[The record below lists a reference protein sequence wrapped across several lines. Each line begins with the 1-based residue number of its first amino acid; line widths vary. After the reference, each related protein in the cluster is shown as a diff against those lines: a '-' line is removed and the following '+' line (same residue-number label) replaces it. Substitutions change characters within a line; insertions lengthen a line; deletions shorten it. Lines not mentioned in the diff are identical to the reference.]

1 MMSAQSSW
9 TAEAVANIPLSLYL
23 HWPWC
28 VRKCPYCDFNS
39 HAAPADLAEREYVDM
54 VLKDLEGWLS
64 VSGGRRIET
73 VFIGGGTPSLM
84 SGDAVAR
91 LLEGADGLFGFTS
104 DCEITL
110 EANPGTVDEGRFRAF
125 RDAGVNRV
133 SVGVQSFMNE
143 KLRKLG
149 RIHIADE
156 ALRAASHAGEVFGN
170 FNLDLMF
177 ALPGETLEEVVREV
191 ETAVATGATHLSFYQ
206 LTIEPGTAFEKRLPE
221 DLPDLDETAE
231 MGDVVEAI
239 LAQAGYTR
247 YEVSGYAQ
255 PGRQCRHNLN
265 YWMFGDYLAAGPG
278 AHGKLSV
285 VNAEGFSI
293 LREARRVNPRKWLEA
308 LEATGSGAEE
318 SHFVP
323 PEDRPFEFMLNA
335 LRLLNGVPASLY
347 AERSGLPLESILPQ
361 LERLRR
367 DGLLSADPDRIA
379 PTRRGLDFLS
389 DVQEAFL

>member
-9 TAEAVANIPLSLYL
+9 TAEEVANIPLSLYL

-177 ALPGETLEEVVREV
+177 ALPGETLEEVAREV

-206 LTIEPGTAFEKRLPE
+206 LTIEPGTAFAKRVPE
-221 DLPDLDETAE
+221 GLPDDE
-231 MGDVVEAI
+231 I
-239 LAQAGYTR
+239 
-247 YEVSGYAQ
+247 
-255 PGRQCRHNLN
+255 GR
-265 YWMFGDYLAAGPG
+265 
-278 AHGKLSV
+278 AHV
-285 VNAEGFSI
+285 
-293 LREARRVNPRKWLEA
+293 
-308 LEATGSGAEE
+308 
-318 SHFVP
+318 
-323 PEDRPFEFMLNA
+323 
-335 LRLLNGVPASLY
+335 
-347 AERSGLPLESILPQ
+347 
-361 LERLRR
+361 
-367 DGLLSADPDRIA
+367 
-379 PTRRGLDFLS
+379 
-389 DVQEAFL
+389 

>member
-39 HAAPADLAEREYVDM
+39 HAAPADLAEREYVDI

-64 VSGGRRIET
+64 VAGGRRIET

-91 LLEGADGLFGFTS
+91 LLEGADRLFGFTS

-149 RIHIADE
+149 RIHVSEE

-177 ALPGETLEEVVREV
+177 ALPGETLEEVAREV

-206 LTIEPGTAFEKRLPE
+206 LTIEPGTAFAKRVPE
-221 DLPDLDETAE
+221 DLPDDDLCADMSDLVIRSLE
-231 MGDVVEAI
+231 EA
-239 LAQAGYTR
+239 GFEH
-247 YEVSGYAQ
+247 YEVSGYAG
-255 PGRQCRHNLN
+255 PGCRCRHNLN
-265 YWMFGDYLAAGPG
+265 YWTFGDYLAAGAG
-278 AHGKLSV
+278 AHGKVTTQDGV
-285 VNAEGFSI
+285 V
-293 LREARRVNPRKWLEA
+293 REVRHASPRKYMASVSE
-308 LEATGSGAEE
+308 TGSGIAERRAVE
-318 SHFVP
+318 SG
-323 PEDRPFEFMLNA
+323 DLPFEFMLNA
-335 LRLLNGVPASLY
+335 LRLTEGVPAELFEARTGLSLKVV
-347 AERSGLPLESILPQ
+347 EPILSD
-361 LERLRR
+361 LRVQ
-367 DGLLSADPDRIA
+367 GLLAADELVIR
-379 PTRRGLDFLS
+379 PTARGRAFLS
-389 DVQEAFL
+389 DLQEAFL

>member
-177 ALPGETLEEVVREV
+177 ALPGETLEEVAREV

-206 LTIEPGTAFEKRLPE
+206 LTIEPGTAFAKRVPE
-221 DLPDLDETAE
+221 GLPDDDLCADMSDLVIRSLE
-231 MGDVVEAI
+231 EA
-239 LAQAGYTR
+239 GFEH
-247 YEVSGYAQ
+247 YEVSGYAG
-255 PGRQCRHNLN
+255 PGRRSRK
-265 YWMFGDYLAAGPG
+265 YMA
-278 AHGKLSV
+278 SV
-285 VNAEGFSI
+285 SE
-293 LREARRVNPRKWLEA
+293 
-308 LEATGSGAEE
+308 TGSGIAERRVVE
-318 SHFVP
+318 S
-323 PEDRPFEFMLNA
+323 EDLPFEFMLNT
-335 LRLLNGVPASLY
+335 LRLTEGVPAELFEARTGLSLKVV
-347 AERSGLPLESILPQ
+347 EPILSD
-361 LERLRR
+361 LRVQ
-367 DGLLSADPDRIA
+367 GLLTADKSVIR
-379 PTRRGLDFLS
+379 PTARGRAFLS
-389 DVQEAFL
+389 DLQEAFL

>member
-1 MMSAQSSW
+1 MSAQSSW

-177 ALPGETLEEVVREV
+177 ALPGETLEEVAREV

-206 LTIEPGTAFEKRLPE
+206 LTIEPGTAFAKRVPE
-221 DLPDLDETAE
+221 GLPDDDLCADMSDLVIRSLE
-231 MGDVVEAI
+231 EA
-239 LAQAGYTR
+239 GFEH
-247 YEVSGYAQ
+247 YEVSGYAG
-255 PGRQCRHNLN
+255 PGRRCRHNLN
-265 YWMFGDYLAAGPG
+265 
-278 AHGKLSV
+278 
-285 VNAEGFSI
+285 
-293 LREARRVNPRKWLEA
+293 
-308 LEATGSGAEE
+308 
-318 SHFVP
+318 
-323 PEDRPFEFMLNA
+323 
-335 LRLLNGVPASLY
+335 
-347 AERSGLPLESILPQ
+347 
-361 LERLRR
+361 
-367 DGLLSADPDRIA
+367 
-379 PTRRGLDFLS
+379 
-389 DVQEAFL
+389 